1 MSAPDRLTVP
11 TCIGCG
17 AMSRFGTCDTGC
29 SEQKLELVPATAYD
43 SLAALQSGA
52 DMRADAFRTVADE
65 LAWRQPAADEWETS
79 YRSVQ
84 EDARAALSRHPD
96 AAEQDIDW
104 EQPAETATTWLC
116 PTCGGIDAPQPCLG
130 ICIWRPIEWVNRT
143 LYEHAR
149 ERALSLRQRE
159 RRLRRLLRRVA
170 SVTPQTN
177 QWERNWRALQADA
190 SYTLK
195 ACDESAPTSVA

>member
-1 MSAPDRLTVP
+1 VLEPRAKLTKFVPHDPNQAGCVIELRHRASRAPQDERPDRLTVP

-84 EDARAALSRHPD
+84 EDARHAAAS
-96 AAEQDIDW
+96 
-104 EQPAETATTWLC
+104 T
-116 PTCGGIDAPQPCLG
+116 
-130 ICIWRPIEWVNRT
+130 RPNR
-143 LYEHAR
+143 
-149 ERALSLRQRE
+149 
-159 RRLRRLLRRVA
+159 A
-170 SVTPQTN
+170 SGS
-177 QWERNWRALQADA
+177 A
-190 SYTLK
+190 SG
-195 ACDESAPTSVA
+195 DPSSG